1 MSNHIAIATVT
12 AVLRKTLEDAL
23 ADARPGLAG
32 ARVTTA
38 RPNAPQADLPNPGVN
53 VFLYQSSSSAAL
65 RNQDLPRR
73 RSDGTLVQRPQ
84 SALDLHY
91 LLTFHG
97 SDARFEPQIL
107 LGIATRALHEQPV
120 MTRAAI
126 ESLLADPEFAVLQG
140 SDLADALEPPRVSPV
155 ALSVEDMGKLWSIF
169 YQIPYVLSTAYRASV
184 VLIESDA
191 TPQSAPPVRRPRV
204 RTQASIGPRLD
215 RVVAAGAPAGPGQ
228 DAWILAGSDA
238 VLLGERLHAAGTRVR
253 FDDLEITPEP
263 AAVSDGR
270 IQVAMPATLAAGVH
284 SVQVVHR
291 RTVDAAAVEAASSVV
306 PMVLHPTIAAQA
318 TGRTLA
324 LTVVPA
330 VGRHQRVAV
339 LLHEVGAPAGRDARA
354 YTFRLPARSPEAPD
368 PAATLDVPLTDVA
381 PGSYLVRVQ
390 VDGAESPLTY
400 DDAAGAYVAPKVTL
414 T

>member
-1 MSNHIAIATVT
+1 MSNHFAIATVT

-32 ARVTTA
+32 ARVTTT

-73 RSDGTLVQRPQ
+73 RSDGTLAQRPQ
-84 SALDLHY
+84 SALDLHF

-107 LGIATRALHEQPV
+107 LGIATRALHEHPV

-126 ESLLADPEFAVLQG
+126 ESVLADPEFAVLQG

-184 VLIESDA
+184 VLIESD
-191 TPQSAPPVRRPRV
+191 TTVRSAPPVRRARV

-215 RVVAAGAPAGPGQ
+215 RVVAATSSAGPGQ
-228 DAWILAGSDA
+228 DAWILAGSDV
-238 VLLGERLHAAGTRVR
+238 VLLGERLHAVGTRVR
-253 FDDLEITPEP
+253 FDDVEVTPDP

-270 IQVAMPATLAAGVH
+270 IQVATPAALAAGVH
-284 SVQVVHR
+284 RVQVVHR

-306 PMVLHPTIAAQA
+306 PIVLHPTIAAQA
-318 TGRTLA
+318 AGRTLA
-324 LTVVPA
+324 LTIAPP
-330 VGRHQRVAV
+330 VGRSQHVAV
-339 LLHEVGAPAGRDARA
+339 LLNEIDAPAEREARA
-354 YTFRLPARSPEAPD
+354 YSLRVPARPAESPD
-368 PAATLDVPLTDVA
+368 PTATLDVALTDVA

-400 DDAAGAYVAPKVTL
+400 DDAVGAYAAPKVTL